1 MAFFYGFLGIL
12 GTIALFL
19 LKGLVNAWID
29 WLVSNLMLMLLVI
42 SLVGGGFWRSTITSR
57 RPPRNL
63 KIPLDFL

>member
-42 SLVGGGFWRSTITSR
+42 SLVGGVVLAIYHNVQEASTESQDS
-57 RPPRNL
+57 P
-63 KIPLDFL
+63 